1 MNDRQCQDENRAELV
16 WTAVVSA
23 MRNDGDPDGFFRN
36 LSGRDGLPKEARD
49 ILDDVLAALTGMG
62 AVELLNRAEEQED
75 DDLPGAVLAEDEEND
90 FLNF

>member
-1 MNDRQCQDENRAELV
+1 MNDRRRDDEDLAELV

-23 MRNDGDPDGFFRN
+23 MRNDGDPDGLYRLLN
-36 LSGRDGLPKEARD
+36 RRDRMTEDAREAV
-49 ILDDVLAALTGMG
+49 DDALVALTGMG